1 MKPPALTARLVIA
14 MTTCGF
20 LFSCGAD
27 SASVDFTTLEWTLVN
42 GDAPWER
49 RAGLHVVE
57 LDDRLYLMGGRTALE
72 GVLPIIAEFGAYRVG
87 RSDPGDVPA
96 SLDQDLFADIVRGAT
111 VDREAAETLIDDVL
125 DKDRSFR
132 RLEIL
137 MQTILRAG
145 TYELLE
151 RDDIDQALTIHEYV
165 AVADAFF
172 NEREPALVNAVLDRI
187 ARRLTEEQRPGE
199 PIHGTAQDG

>member
-1 MKPPALTARLVIA
+1 MSGK
-14 MTTCGF
+14 
-20 LFSCGAD
+20 SE
-27 SASVDFTTLEWTLVN
+27 ASLGSL
-42 GDAPWER
+42 R
-49 RAGLHVVE
+49 RASRIAAVQALYQME
-57 LDDRLYLMGGRTALE
+57 LSGGAAE
-72 GVLPIIAEFGAYRVG
+72 AIIAEFGAYRVG

-96 SLDQDLFADIVRGAT
+96 SLDQDLFADVVRGAT
-111 VDREAAETLIDDVL
+111 AGKEKADALIDDVL
-125 DKDRSFR
+125 DKERSIR

-151 RDDIDQALTIHEYV
+151 RDDIDPALTIHEYV

-199 PIHGTAQDG
+199 PAHDTAQDG